1 MARLQGETI
10 KNAIVTELNDLFPN
24 IAVYKEEQT
33 NPYDFP
39 NFFVLQL
46 SMNSQEDRK
55 DHYFETYLYEIRYR
69 HIADVELEPRIEQ
82 RLDNIGNTLINE
94 FKSVIFDSRPYKI
107 RQANYEKV
115 DKVGH
120 FTFQITVQ
128 TIKEKEPEELMR
140 KLQENMY
147 SKRNRRKLN

>member
-10 KNAIVTELNDLFPN
+10 KNAIVTELNELFPN

-46 SMNSQEDRK
+46 SMNSREDRK
-55 DHYFETYLYEIRYR
+55 DHYFETYLYEVRYR

-94 FKSVIFDSRPYKI
+94 FKSVTFDNRPYKI
-107 RQANYEKV
+107 RQVNYEKV

-120 FTFQITVQ
+120 FTFQVMVQ
-128 TIKEKEPEELMR
+128 TEKAKPQEPKLGKLEVNTYLKEIGGM
-140 KLQENMY
+140 
-147 SKRNRRKLN
+147 

>member
-1 MARLQGETI
+1 MKLQGETI
-10 KNAIVTELNDLFPN
+10 KNAIATELNRLFPN
-24 IAVYKEEQT
+24 ISVYKEEQT
-33 NPYDFP
+33 NPYNFP
-39 NFFVLQL
+39 NFFILQL

-69 HIADVELEPRIEQ
+69 QIADVELEPKIEQ
-82 RLDNIGNTLINE
+82 KLDNVGNTLINE

-120 FTFQITVQ
+120 FTFQVTVQ
-128 TIKEKEPEELMR
+128 TEKQKELQPLMR
-140 KLQENMY
+140 KLEENIDL
-147 SKRNRRKLN
+147 KETGGTK